1 MTFIYFCSESTTPPD
16 YSSRELSGDLFQRS
30 FTNAAGCGNL
40 PINSTIIDS
49 NGAINMTTIHTA
61 ADLGRAIRAR
71 RLELGLQQTDLAMQS
86 GVSTPTVSAIE
97 NGKETAR
104 VGLVLQLCRDLGIQL
119 TAGA

>member
-1 MTFIYFCSESTTPPD
+1 M
-16 YSSRELSGDLFQRS
+16 
-30 FTNAAGCGNL
+30 

-49 NGAINMTTIHTA
+49 NRAIDMTTIHTA